1 MGLFVQEQVIIAID
15 GHDGSGK
22 TTISKLLAET
32 IKGKYVKP
40 FSGDIGD
47 LIVWSSKNEK
57 FQFLEDLA
65 FNAIQH
71 TIDNNSNEPILIF
84 DRHWLSIASL
94 LPSAKIDRQ
103 FIKPITFLCWANID
117 TTLERLF
124 IRCDDQENAWDNK
137 KYCDLYHKLG
147 FENNAIL
154 IDTSNSPNPT
164 EIVND
169 IITNKLNDII
179 TNKLNH

>member
-1 MGLFVQEQVIIAID
+1 MKDQLLIAVD

-40 FSGDIGD
+40 FSGDVGD
-47 LIVWSSKNEK
+47 LIVWLYMNKNYEL
-57 FQFLEDLA
+57 LEDLA
-65 FNAIQH
+65 FNAIQY
-71 TIDNNSNEPILIF
+71 TIYKNVNEPILVF

-94 LPSAKIDRQ
+94 LPSEKITRQ
-103 FIKPITFLCWANID
+103 FIKPITFLCWANIN

-124 IRCDDQENAWDNK
+124 IRSDDQENAWDNK
-137 KYCDLYHKLG
+137 KYCDLYYRLG
-147 FENNAIL
+147 IENNVIL

-169 IITNKLNDII
+169 IITNKLNYYLAEREERLEI
-179 TNKLNH
+179 